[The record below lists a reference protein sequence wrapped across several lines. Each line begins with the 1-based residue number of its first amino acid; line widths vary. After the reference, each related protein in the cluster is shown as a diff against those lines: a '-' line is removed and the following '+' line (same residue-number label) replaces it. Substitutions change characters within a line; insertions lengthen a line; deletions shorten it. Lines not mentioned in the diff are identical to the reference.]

1 MQLYLDLFLSF
12 FKIGLF
18 GFGGGYA
25 MLPLIKHEVVD
36 APHQWLNMIDFTDIV
51 AISQITPG
59 PVAVNMATYVGYSV
73 SGNVFGSLLATVGV
87 CLPPLVIMLIISKFY
102 LKFREYKYVEMAF
115 TTLRPGIIG
124 LIAAA
129 AISLM
134 NQHNFIDKTSIAIFA
149 VIFIASLLKV
159 HPIKLI
165 ILSGIAGLIFY

>member
-1 MQLYLDLFLSF
+1 MQLYLDLFVSF

-25 MLPLIKHEVVD
+25 MLPLIKHEVVN
-36 APHQWLNMIDFTDIV
+36 APHQWLSMIDFTDIV

-73 SGNVFGSLLATVGV
+73 SGSVFGSLLATIGV
-87 CLPPLVIMLIISKFY
+87 CLPPLLIMLIISKFY
-102 LKFREYKYVEMAF
+102 LKFRKNKYVEMAF
-115 TTLRPGIIG
+115 SALRPGIIG

-134 NQHNFIDKTSIAIFA
+134 SPHNFIDRTSIVIFA
-149 VIFIASLLKV
+149 VIFIASLLKI

-165 ILSGIAGLIFY
+165 ILSGVAGLILY